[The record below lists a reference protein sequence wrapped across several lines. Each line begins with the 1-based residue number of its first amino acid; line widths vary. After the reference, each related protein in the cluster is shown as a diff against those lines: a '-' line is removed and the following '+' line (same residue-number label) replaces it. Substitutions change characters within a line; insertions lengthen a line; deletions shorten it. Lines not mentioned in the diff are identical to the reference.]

1 MTLPPSVAGTDI
13 CAQTAAMG
21 AGRWGSEEARRR
33 KWLLLPGPR
42 SAGRMG
48 ADRDRGEAEVNIAGE
63 GRDIQ
68 HWHEYVCGKARGPVW
83 PEQGAWKEGGK

>member
-1 MTLPPSVAGTDI
+1 MPRPPQWEQGVGVRRRQTLRL
-13 CAQTAAMG
+13 
-21 AGRWGSEEARRR
+21 AGREEARRR